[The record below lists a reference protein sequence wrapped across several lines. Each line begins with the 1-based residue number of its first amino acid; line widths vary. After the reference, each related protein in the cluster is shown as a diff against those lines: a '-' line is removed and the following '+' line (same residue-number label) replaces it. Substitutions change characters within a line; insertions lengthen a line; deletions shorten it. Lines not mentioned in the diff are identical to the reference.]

1 MAAEGLTRRA
11 FPRHPQLWHVWSRD
25 AGGTVEVAGRTAG
38 GYLFVPLELALI
50 ALWAFVSY
58 LQPAFSGELVRD
70 VLRCN

>member
-1 MAAEGLTRRA
+1 LTRSIVLA
-11 FPRHPQLWHVWSRD
+11 CLVSL
-25 AGGTVEVAGRTAG
+25 G
-38 GYLFVPLELALI
+38 ALI